1 MGFFLSV
8 PQISPRS
15 FAQEIGTLSEA
26 EQCMA
31 ALTHWWE
38 DFFSLRVQVVK
49 PVSPDES
56 TAWLQWVGFSGKK
69 IVINS
74 RKEADL
80 KLSPKL
86 RLQSAVFA

>member
-1 MGFFLSV
+1 
-8 PQISPRS
+8 
-15 FAQEIGTLSEA
+15 
-26 EQCMA
+26 MA
-31 ALTHWWE
+31 ALTHWRE

-56 TAWLQWVGFSGKK
+56 TAWLRGVGFSGKT

-80 KLSPKL
+80 KPSPKL